1 MTMTDLDLQEATRR
15 DDVYR
20 DINEIVDRLNNLNV
34 FPSLAWTYCWDII
47 RDKYENS
54 QWDDVVKDGFEDY
67 ATPKGL
73 ELKTI
78 WDKFW
83 EDADKNGFS
92 LEYGSEVLVEGINDW
107 LIENNFLVLL
117 DEDGWLDQDESDITD
132 NSTN

>member
-1 MTMTDLDLQEATRR
+1 MCSRHQHGPIVGTSL
-15 DDVYR
+15 
-20 DINEIVDRLNNLNV
+20 EI
-34 FPSLAWTYCWDII
+34 S
-47 RDKYENS
+47 NS

>member
-1 MTMTDLDLQEATRR
+1 MTDLDLQEATRR

-20 DINEIVDRLNNLNV
+20 DINEIIDRLNNLNV

-47 RDKYENS
+47 RDQYENK
-54 QWDDVVKDGFEDY
+54 QWDDVVEDGYDDY
-67 ATPKGL
+67 AVPKGL

-107 LIENNFLVLL
+107 LIENDFLVLL
-117 DEDGWLDQDESDITD
+117 DEDGWLDQESDITD